1 MKKRTGKN
9 LVDGGSV
16 ASMVFNEMAGSNKVF
31 FSGPQMLAQPGADS
45 VAAYDFSAGTAIGNG
60 ISLWI
65 YNNSGSVAFIN
76 FGKTA
81 LPAAPSS
88 LATGIPLKPNDWTYL
103 NTGEYNFVRTSA
115 ATVGVYMIKDDTTL
129 TESN

>member
-9 LVDGGSV
+9 LVDMSS
-16 ASMVFNEMAGSNKVF
+16 ASSMVFNETAGSNKVMN
-31 FSGPQMLAQPGADS
+31 SGPQMLAKPGDDS

-60 ISLWI
+60 VSLWI
-65 YNNSGSVAFIN
+65 YNSSGSVAFIN

-81 LPAAPSS
+81 LPAAPTS
-88 LATGIPLKPNDWTYL
+88 LATGIPLKPNDWTFL
-103 NTGEYNFVRTSA
+103 NTGEYNYIRTSA